1 MFSLQFPWAFCQ
13 FYPIAQSFGGVFQ
26 MTDRK
31 QNLIAV
37 LKIAGLHGTM
47 GAGSKFP
54 QKKSHSEWCN
64 PRFSCLLG

>member
-47 GAGSKFP
+47 GADGKFP
-54 QKKSHSEWCN
+54 QKN
-64 PRFSCLLG
+64 RI

>member
-13 FYPIAQSFGGVFQ
+13 LCPIAQSSGCVFQ

-31 QNLIAV
+31 QNPIAL

-54 QKKSHSEWCN
+54 QKN
-64 PRFSCLLG
+64 RI

>member
-54 QKKSHSEWCN
+54 QKNRIQSGVTLVFPVC
-64 PRFSCLLG
+64 